1 MERHAEALAA
11 IKAMDKTMITPA
23 EAAPV
28 IGCDPH
34 WIRLMARQKP
44 EGLGF
49 PVTIVGK
56 NGNRTKIP
64 RIPFIKYVEGA

>member
-1 MERHAEALAA
+1 MERHAGALEAL
-11 IKAMDKTMITPA
+11 KAMEKPFITPA
-23 EAAPV
+23 QAASV

-49 PVTIVGK
+49 PVTIGGK
-56 NGNRTKIP
+56 KGTRTMIP
-64 RIPFIKYVEGA
+64 RIPFIRFVEGA

>member
-1 MERHAEALAA
+1 MERHAQALEA
-11 IKAMDKTMITPA
+11 IKVMEKPMITPA

-49 PVTIVGK
+49 PVTIGGK
-56 NGNRTKIP
+56 KGTRTYIP
-64 RIPFIKYVEGA
+64 RLPFIRYVEGM